1 MSKVLDAISKSG
13 FATVDMFIL
22 VFYLILLIGLGWFL
36 SRNKN
41 GKEKSANDYFLARQ
55 HAHLV
60 GCGCLT
66 DCGQHLG
73 RAVHRYVWYGLPR
86 WHRHSRL

>member
-41 GKEKSANDYFLARQ
+41 GKEKNMKRIWSIYSFLLWYRQYF
-55 HAHLV
+55 V
-60 GCGCLT
+60 EN
-66 DCGQHLG
+66 
-73 RAVHRYVWYGLPR
+73 
-86 WHRHSRL
+86 